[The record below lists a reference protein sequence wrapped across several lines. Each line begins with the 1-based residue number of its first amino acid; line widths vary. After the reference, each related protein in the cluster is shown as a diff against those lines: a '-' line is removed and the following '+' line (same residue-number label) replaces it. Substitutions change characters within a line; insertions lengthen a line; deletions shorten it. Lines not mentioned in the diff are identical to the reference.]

1 MIFKDKLSNGMRVVG
16 ETMENYRSVSVSVW
30 IRAGS
35 VYENEDERGVSHF
48 IEHMLFKGT
57 EKRSA
62 GDIAEEIDA
71 VGGNLN
77 AFTSKECTCFYVKVL
92 DENLPKAIE
101 ILADLICNS
110 KLDNADIEREKGVIL
125 EEISM
130 NEDSPEDL
138 AHETLCQTFYEGD
151 PLASPVLGTAKSVA
165 SFTRDTLVNY
175 MSRLYRPENMVIAIA
190 GHFNIDEFMNAAE
203 VFFRFRSDDAKQK
216 EANAKASDES
226 SSGSVKASDEN
237 SSGSVKSGDES
248 NSGSAKSADVSYG
261 RPAGGK
267 KLRLIEKD
275 IEQTHICF
283 AFNGFPSESEGQYPL
298 YMFNNAIGGS
308 MSSRLFQSVREEKG
322 MAYSVYSTPA
332 FYSTTGYFTLY
343 AGTGEKQTVEV
354 AKLMLEEYRK
364 IKDSGIEKSEL
375 ERGKNQLKSGYV
387 MGRESTSA
395 HASSIGRAE
404 ILGLAELSEEQII
417 AKINSVSTEAVRK
430 ILPTV
435 CDFDNMTAIFVG
447 RVEKYRSQLEE
458 LILSDNR

>member
-57 EKRSA
+57 DKRSA

-92 DENLPKAIE
+92 DENLPNAVE

-110 KLDNADIEREKGVIL
+110 KLDDADIEREKGVIL

-151 PLASPVLGTAKSVA
+151 PLARPVLGTADSVA
-165 SFTRDTLVNY
+165 SFTHDTLVNY

-203 VFFRFRSDDAKQK
+203 TCFRFRLDDALQK
-216 EANAKASDES
+216 EVNAKDF
-226 SSGSVKASDEN
+226 DEN
-237 SSGSVKSGDES
+237 SACPV
-248 NSGSAKSADVSYG
+248 NPADVSYG
-261 RPAGGK
+261 KPAGGK
-267 KLRLIEKD
+267 RLRLVEKD

-364 IKDSGIEKSEL
+364 IKNSGIEEAEL

-404 ILGLAELSEEQII
+404 LLGLEELSEEQII
-417 AKINSVSTEAVRK
+417 SKINSVSTEAVRE

-435 CDFDNMTAIFVG
+435 CDFDNMTAVFVG

-458 LILSDNR
+458 LILSDERQRDGKK

>member
-1 MIFKDKLSNGMRVVG
+1 MIFKDKLKNGIRIVG

-35 VYENEDERGVSHF
+35 VYENDDESGVSHF

-57 EKRSA
+57 KKRSA
-62 GDIAEEIDA
+62 GDIAEQIDA
-71 VGGNLN
+71 IGGNLN

-92 DENLPKAIE
+92 DENLKQAVE
-101 ILADLICNS
+101 ILADLVCNS
-110 KLDNADIEREKGVIL
+110 KLDETDIEREKGVII

-151 PLASPVLGTAKSVA
+151 PLARPVLGTVESVA
-165 SFTRDTLVNY
+165 SFTRQTLVNY
-175 MSRLYRPENMVIAIA
+175 MSRMYKPENMVIAIA
-190 GHFNIDEFMNAAE
+190 GHFDIDEFLKIAESYFSLKGELECNIQSNEETNA
-203 VFFRFRSDDAKQK
+203 SGGNNISG
-216 EANAKASDES
+216 EANASGETNASGKA
-226 SSGSVKASDEN
+226 N
-237 SSGSVKSGDES
+237 T
-248 NSGSAKSADVSYG
+248 SYG
-261 RPAGGK
+261 KPVGGRR
-267 KLRLIEKD
+267 LRLIEKD

-283 AFNGFPSESEGQYPL
+283 AFNGFPSESAGQYPL

-308 MSSRLFQSVREEKG
+308 MSSRLFQSIREEKG

-364 IKDSGIEKSEL
+364 IKASGIEPKEL

-404 ILGLAELSEEQII
+404 LLGIAELSEEQVL
-417 AKINSVSTEAVRK
+417 AKVNSVSIGDICE
-430 ILPTV
+430 ILPVV
-435 CDFDNMTAIFVG
+435 CDFDNMTAVFVG
-447 RVEKYRSQLEE
+447 RVGKYENQLRE
-458 LILSDNR
+458 LILGKE

>member
-57 EKRSA
+57 DKRSA

-151 PLASPVLGTAKSVA
+151 PLASPVLGTAQSVA
-165 SFTRDTLVNY
+165 SFTRNTLVNY

-190 GHFNIDEFMNAAE
+190 GHFNHDEFMNVADAC
-203 VFFRFRSDDAKQK
+203 FRFRLDDEKQK
-216 EANAKASDES
+216 ETNAKASDES
-226 SSGSVKASDEN
+226 SSDR
-237 SSGSVKSGDES
+237 VKST
-248 NSGSAKSADVSYG
+248 DVSYG
-261 RPAGGK
+261 KPAGGK
-267 KLRLIEKD
+267 RLRLVEKD

-283 AFNGFPSESEGQYPL
+283 AFNGFPIESEGQYPL

-354 AKLMLEEYRK
+354 VKLMLEEYRK
-364 IKDSGIEKSEL
+364 TKNSGINESEL

-404 ILGLAELSEEQII
+404 LLGLAELSEDQII
-417 AKINSVSTEAVRK
+417 SKINSVSTEAVRK

-435 CDFDNMTAIFVG
+435 CDFDNMTAVFVG
-447 RVEKYRSQLEE
+447 RVEKYRNQLEE
-458 LILSDNR
+458 LILSDKR

>member
-57 EKRSA
+57 DKRSA

-92 DENLPKAIE
+92 DENLPKAVE

-151 PLASPVLGTAKSVA
+151 PLASPVLGTAQSVA

-203 VFFRFRSDDAKQK
+203 SCFRFRVGDAKQEK
-216 EANAKASDES
+216 AGAKASDGCS
-226 SSGSVKASDEN
+226 SSP
-237 SSGSVKSGDES
+237 
-248 NSGSAKSADVSYG
+248 AKFADVPYG
-261 RPAGGK
+261 KPAGGK
-267 KLRLIEKD
+267 RLRLVEKD
-275 IEQTHICF
+275 VEQTHICF

-354 AKLMLEEYRK
+354 AKLMLEEYHK
-364 IKDSGIEKSEL
+364 IKKSGIEEAEL

-404 ILGLAELSEEQII
+404 LLGLTELSEDQII
-417 AKINSVSTEAVRK
+417 EKINSVSNEAVRE

-435 CDFDNMTAIFVG
+435 CDFDNMTAVFVG
-447 RVEKYRSQLEE
+447 RVEKYRNQLEE
-458 LILSDNR
+458 LILSNET

>member
-1 MIFKDKLSNGMRVVG
+1 MIFKDKLNNGMRVVG

-35 VYENEDERGVSHF
+35 VYENENERGVSHF

-57 EKRSA
+57 DKRSA

-92 DENLPKAIE
+92 DENLQKAVE

-110 KLDNADIEREKGVIL
+110 KLDNSDIEREKGVIL

-138 AHETLCQTFYEGD
+138 AHETLCQAFYEGD

-165 SFTRDTLVNY
+165 SFTRETLINY

-190 GHFNIDEFMNAAE
+190 GHFNIDEFMNVAE
-203 VFFRFRSDDAKQK
+203 NCFRFRLDDANQK
-216 EANAKASDES
+216 ITNANAFNKKIPCSE
-226 SSGSVKASDEN
+226 
-237 SSGSVKSGDES
+237 KSI
-248 NSGSAKSADVSYG
+248 NMSYG
-261 RPAGGK
+261 KPVGGK
-267 KLRLIEKD
+267 RLRLVEKD

-283 AFNGFPSESEGQYPL
+283 AFKGFPSESEGQYPL

-364 IKDSGIEKSEL
+364 IKDSGIEEAEL

-395 HASSIGRAE
+395 HASSIGRAAL
-404 ILGLAELSEEQII
+404 LGLAELSEEQII
-417 AKINSVSTEAVRK
+417 AKINSVSVEAVRE

-435 CDFDNMTAIFVG
+435 CDFDNMTAVFVG
-447 RVEKYRSQLEE
+447 RVEKYRDQLEE
-458 LILSDNR
+458 LIFSNER